1 MKKSEFIL
9 LAAMLASGA
18 LKAQNPDTVSFRQ
31 LGDVFCNIWY
41 DTCACFLNGDAIN
54 SSNLTVRLTDPS
66 VIVTIPYNV
75 NHPMLVKGVV
85 MMEAIAS
92 DLMYRWDDSNHL
104 PEYALIYQHDAE
116 KDTMILIDSARWDT
130 IKQPKVLGLPLT
142 VSRPDSLYYCHAFT
156 AYFNN
161 PVMVDSTFYVGGTHN
176 SNAGSGGIWTYRPVK
191 YVAMGFWSGGSGCIT
206 QRPKYYCQD
215 YGWYSRT
222 SLSTSFPFGGFVPI
236 VEMSDLIGEA
246 EDSTGGHVAGSG
258 RYPTLSDQL
267 LTAVA
272 APGYYF
278 SHWNDG
284 DTANPR
290 TVHLTQDTTLTA
302 TFYQDGTFLLSA
314 SSDDS
319 TQGRVLG
326 EGRYFGGDTA
336 ILTAIPAD
344 RHRFSIWNDGDTANP
359 RSIVVTQDT
368 SFIAFFEDAADTAS
382 HDTTSFDTTA
392 IAPVAQAATLFTLAP
407 NPATGTVTVTV
418 GHSPQSGT
426 HSSVS
431 RADGSPNLGEQLVL
445 TMTDA
450 AGREILRKEIST
462 FNSQLSTTLDLSG
475 LAAGTYFVT
484 LSTPTATGTQRLVVK

>member
-1 MKKSEFIL
+1 MTTSPSPEARNAVPYTTSPTVPNGTPASIIFVAQLIINIKTFSAMKKSTFIL

-142 VSRPDSLYYCHAFT
+142 VSRPDSLYYCHAFPV
-156 AYFNN
+156 YFNN
-161 PVMVDSTFYVGGTHN
+161 PVLVDSTFYVGGTHN

-215 YGWYSRT
+215 YGWYSAT

-236 VEMSDLIGEA
+236 VEMSDLHGETA
-246 EDSTGGHVAGSG
+246 DSTLSIAQPHGASTKRIRLRDIGYGLTASLKSWRTPCARQRLLRVFADWCRKRTSGMRSNGTGTWKRTRRSG
-258 RYPTLSDQL
+258 RS
-267 LTAVA
+267 
-272 APGYYF
+272 
-278 SHWNDG
+278 
-284 DTANPR
+284 
-290 TVHLTQDTTLTA
+290 
-302 TFYQDGTFLLSA
+302 
-314 SSDDS
+314 
-319 TQGRVLG
+319 
-326 EGRYFGGDTA
+326 
-336 ILTAIPAD
+336 
-344 RHRFSIWNDGDTANP
+344 
-359 RSIVVTQDT
+359 
-368 SFIAFFEDAADTAS
+368 
-382 HDTTSFDTTA
+382 
-392 IAPVAQAATLFTLAP
+392 
-407 NPATGTVTVTV
+407 
-418 GHSPQSGT
+418 
-426 HSSVS
+426 
-431 RADGSPNLGEQLVL
+431 
-445 TMTDA
+445 
-450 AGREILRKEIST
+450 
-462 FNSQLSTTLDLSG
+462 
-475 LAAGTYFVT
+475 
-484 LSTPTATGTQRLVVK
+484 